1 MTRKEKIILE
11 GGDILNPKSY
21 CQEHNIPTREFIAK
35 VKEIAPKYSKE
46 THCMASNPD
55 YGVCLRPVVVRHIKG
70 KPEHRV
76 NPCRIQFRCTAAQ
89 KERLTR
95 AMDVMSYATMQDLM
109 TFLVNAFLSGLEKET
124 ERRTA

>member
-1 MTRKEKIILE
+1 M
-11 GGDILNPKSY
+11 NPKSY

-35 VKEIAPKYSKE
+35 AKEIAPKYCKE

-70 KPEHRV
+70 KPERRV

-95 AMDVMSYATMQDLM
+95 AMDVMSYATMQDLL
-109 TFLVNAFLSGLEKET
+109 TFVVNAFLSDLEKET

>member
-1 MTRKEKIILE
+1 MTPRE
-11 GGDILNPKSY
+11 Y
-21 CQEHNIPTREFIAK
+21 CAKHHISSTEFINR
-35 VKEIAPKYSKE
+35 VREVAPKYHKS
-46 THCMASNPD
+46 TNAMVNNPD
-55 YGVCLRPVVVRHIKG
+55 YGVMLRPFVVRHIKG

-109 TFLVNAFLSGLEKET
+109 TFVVNAFLDKVESET

>member
-1 MTRKEKIILE
+1 M
-11 GGDILNPKSY
+11 NPKAY

-35 VKEIAPKYSKE
+35 VKEIAPKYCKS
-46 THCMASNPD
+46 THCMASNAD
-55 YGVCLRPVVVRHIKG
+55 YGVMLRPVVVRHIKG
-70 KPEHRV
+70 KPENRRNPYRV
-76 NPCRIQFRCTAAQ
+76 QFRVTQAQ

-109 TFLVNAFLSGLEKET
+109 TFVVNAFLSDLEKET